1 MIELFRRAGAHAAR
15 TAFRTPAGDTSY
27 AVLLQH
33 SAAIAQALL
42 AGGDDLR
49 EQRIAFMLPAGAEY
63 AAAQWGIWRAGG
75 IALALNA
82 GAAAGEI
89 EHMLLTAGIRRV
101 IVRGEPGAALAASC
115 AALGV
120 ACEELES
127 LQGDGDGALPPLGP
141 ERRAMIVFTSGTTS
155 KPKGVVSTHG
165 VIEAQIRTLV
175 EAWEWQA
182 DDRIPLFLPMHHVHG
197 IINVMSCALWSGA
210 CVEPFDGF
218 RQDAVLERVAAGAYS
233 VFMAV
238 PTIYVKLIQ
247 ALEQMQDAERD
258 RLCAAFGRMRLM
270 VSGSA
275 ALPANVHARWEEL
288 TGQRLLER
296 YGMTEIGMALSN
308 PLHGERR
315 PGSVG
320 LPLPGVAVKLV
331 TEEGAPVAGEDEP
344 GEIWVRGPGVFR
356 EYWNNPEATAK
367 SFVDGWFRTGD
378 VAVRE
383 RGYYRIMGRQS
394 VDIIKSGGY
403 KISALEIEN
412 VLLAH
417 PAIRECA
424 VFGLEDPTWGE
435 IIAVAAVLRE
445 GASLDLEALSAW
457 CAGKLSGYKLPR
469 RLAIVGSL
477 PRNAMGKVLKPA
489 LKPLLQKG
497 DGGIKK

>member
-27 AVLLQH
+27 AAVLQR
-33 SAAIAQALL
+33 SAAIAHALL
-42 AGGDDLR
+42 AGREDLAQ
-49 EQRIAFMLPAGAEY
+49 ERIAFMLPAGADY
-63 AAAQWGIWRAGG
+63 AAVQWGIWRAGG

-101 IVRGEPGAALAASC
+101 VVRGEPGAALAAAS

-120 ACEELES
+120 ICEELDS
-127 LQGDGDGALPPLGP
+127 LRGAVDRALPALGP
-141 ERRAMIVFTSGTTS
+141 ERRAMIVFTSGTTG

-175 EAWEWQA
+175 DAWEWRA
-182 DDRIPLFLPMHHVHG
+182 DDCIPLFLPMHHVHG

-218 RQDAVLERVAAGAYS
+218 RQDAVLARVAADAYS

-238 PTIYVKLIQ
+238 PTIYVKLIH
-247 ALEQMQDAERD
+247 ALEQMEAADRD
-258 RLCAAFGRMRLM
+258 RLCTAFRRMRLM

-275 ALPANVHARWEEL
+275 ALPANVHARWAEL

-320 LPLPGVAVKLV
+320 LPLPGVDVKLV
-331 TEEGAPVAGEDEP
+331 TDEGVEVAGEEQP
-344 GEIWVRGPGVFR
+344 GEIRVRGPGVFR
-356 EYWNNPEATAK
+356 EYWNNPEATSQ

-403 KISALEIEN
+403 KISALEIED

-424 VFGLEDPTWGE
+424 VFGVDDPTWGE
-435 IIAVAAVLRE
+435 IVAVVAVLRE

-457 CAGKLSGYKLPR
+457 CAGKLSVYKLPR
-469 RLAIVGSL
+469 RLAVVASL
-477 PRNAMGKVLKPA
+477 PRNAMGKVLKPG
-489 LKPLLQKG
+489 LRPLLAQG
-497 DGGIKK
+497 SG

>member
-1 MIELFRRAGAHAAR
+1 MVELFRRAAAHGAR
-15 TAFRTPAGDTSY
+15 IAFRSPAGETSY
-27 AVLLQH
+27 ATLLAR
-33 SAAIAQALL
+33 SASIAQALL
-42 AGGDDLR
+42 AGRADLA
-49 EQRIAFMLPAGAEY
+49 EERIAFMLPAGADY
-63 AAAQWGIWRAGG
+63 ALAQWGIWRAGG

-82 GAAAGEI
+82 AAAPE
-89 EHMLLTAGIRRV
+89 ELDHMLRTAGIRRV
-101 IVRGEPGAALAASC
+101 IVRAEAGAALAATC

-120 ACEELES
+120 SCERLDS
-127 LQGDGDGALPPLGP
+127 LQVASDGALPALGP

-182 DDRIPLFLPMHHVHG
+182 GDCIPLFLPMHHVHG
-197 IINVMSCALWSGA
+197 IVNVMSCALWSGA
-210 CVEPFDGF
+210 CVEPFEGF
-218 RQDAVLERVAAGAYS
+218 QQEAVLGRVAAGAYS

-247 ALEQMQDAERD
+247 TLEQMDAAQRD
-258 RLCAAFGRMRLM
+258 QLCAAFAGMRLM

-331 TEEGAPVAGEDEP
+331 TEAGAEVPGEDEP
-344 GEIWVRGPGVFR
+344 GEIRVRGPGVFR

-367 SFVDGWFRTGD
+367 SFVDGWFCTGD

-394 VDIIKSGGY
+394 IDIIKSGGY

-424 VFGLEDPTWGE
+424 VFGVEDPTWGE
-435 IIAVAAVLRE
+435 IIAVAERVDR
-445 GASLDLEALSAW
+445 SA
-457 CAGKLSGYKLPR
+457 R
-469 RLAIVGSL
+469 T
-477 PRNAMGKVLKPA
+477 
-489 LKPLLQKG
+489 
-497 DGGIKK
+497 

>member
-15 TAFRTPAGDTSY
+15 TAFRAPAGETSY
-27 AVLLQH
+27 ADLLAR
-33 SAAIAQALL
+33 SATVARALL
-42 AGGDDLR
+42 GGRMDLD
-49 EQRIAFMLPAGAEY
+49 EERIAFMLPAGADY
-63 AAAQWGIWRAGG
+63 AAVQWGIWRAGA

-82 GAAAGEI
+82 GAAGAEI
-89 EHMLLTAGIRRV
+89 EHMLRTAGVRRV
-101 IVRGEPGAALAASC
+101 IVRGEPAAALAGACS
-115 AALGV
+115 ALGV
-120 ACEELES
+120 ACEELGS
-127 LQGDGDGALPPLGP
+127 LHGAPDGPLPALAPG
-141 ERRAMIVFTSGTTS
+141 RRAMIVFTSGTTS

-165 VIEAQIRTLV
+165 VIEAQIRALV
-175 EAWEWQA
+175 EAWEWRA
-182 DDRIPLFLPMHHVHG
+182 GDCIPLFLPMHHVHG

-218 RQDAVLERVAAGAYS
+218 RLDAVLARVAADAYS

-238 PTIYVKLIQ
+238 PTVYVKLIQ
-247 ALEQMQDAERD
+247 ALEHMEGAQRE

-320 LPLPGVAVKLV
+320 LPLPGVDVKLV
-331 TEEGAPVAGEDEP
+331 TEEGAEVHGEDDP

-356 EYWNNPEATAK
+356 EYWNNPEATAQG
-367 SFVDGWFRTGD
+367 FAEGWFRTGD

-412 VLLAH
+412 ALLAH

-424 VFGLEDPTWGE
+424 VLGVEDPTWGE
-435 IIAVAAVLRE
+435 IVAVAAVLRA
-445 GASLDLEALSAW
+445 GEALDIEALRAW
-457 CAGKLSGYKLPR
+457 CAGKLSAYKLPR
-469 RLAIVGSL
+469 RLAIVASL
-477 PRNAMGKVLKPA
+477 PSNAMGKVLKPA
-489 LKPLLQKG
+489 LKSLFPN
-497 DGGIKK
+497 

>member
-1 MIELFRRAGAHAAR
+1 MVELFRRAAAHGAR
-15 TAFRTPAGDTSY
+15 IAFRSPAGETSY
-27 AVLLQH
+27 ATLLAR
-33 SAAIAQALL
+33 SASIAQALL
-42 AGGDDLR
+42 AGRADLA
-49 EQRIAFMLPAGAEY
+49 EERIAFMLPAGADY
-63 AAAQWGIWRAGG
+63 ALAQWGIWRAGG

-82 GAAAGEI
+82 AAAPE
-89 EHMLLTAGIRRV
+89 ELDHMLRTAGIRRV
-101 IVRGEPGAALAASC
+101 IVRAEAGAALAATC

-120 ACEELES
+120 SCERLDS
-127 LQGDGDGALPPLGP
+127 LQVASDGALPALGP

-182 DDRIPLFLPMHHVHG
+182 GDCIPLFLPMHHVHG
-197 IINVMSCALWSGA
+197 IVNVMSCALWSGA
-210 CVEPFDGF
+210 CVEPFEGF
-218 RQDAVLERVAAGAYS
+218 QQEAVLGRVAAGAYS

-247 ALEQMQDAERD
+247 TLEQMDAAQRD
-258 RLCAAFGRMRLM
+258 QLCAAFAGMRLM

-275 ALPANVHARWEEL
+275 ALPANVHARWQEL

-331 TEEGAPVAGEDEP
+331 TEAGAEVPGEDEP
-344 GEIWVRGPGVFR
+344 GEIRVRGPGVFR

-367 SFVDGWFRTGD
+367 SFVDGWFCTGD

-394 VDIIKSGGY
+394 IDIIKSGGY

-424 VFGLEDPTWGE
+424 VFGVEDPTWGE

-445 GASLDLEALSAW
+445 GAALGLDALNAW
-457 CAGKLSGYKLPR
+457 CAGRLSAYKFPR
-469 RLAIVGSL
+469 RLAIVASL

-489 LKPLLQKG
+489 LRPLFAEG
-497 DGGIKK
+497 SG

>member
-15 TAFRTPAGDTSY
+15 TAFRAPAGETSY
-27 AVLLQH
+27 AELLAR
-33 SAAIAQALL
+33 SATVARALL
-42 AGGDDLR
+42 GGRTDL
-49 EQRIAFMLPAGAEY
+49 EEERIAFMLPAGADY
-63 AAAQWGIWRAGG
+63 AAVQWGIWRAGA

-82 GAAAGEI
+82 GAAGAEI
-89 EHMLLTAGIRRV
+89 EHMLRTAGVRRV
-101 IVRGEPGAALAASC
+101 IVRGEPGTALAGAC

-120 ACEELES
+120 ACEELGS
-127 LQGDGDGALPPLGP
+127 LQGAPDGPLPALAPG
-141 ERRAMIVFTSGTTS
+141 RRAMIVFTSGTTS

-165 VIEAQIRTLV
+165 VIEAQIRALV
-175 EAWEWQA
+175 EAWEWRA
-182 DDRIPLFLPMHHVHG
+182 GDCIPLFLPMHHVHG

-218 RQDAVLERVAAGAYS
+218 RQDAVLARVVADAYS

-247 ALEQMQDAERD
+247 ALEHMEGAQRE

-320 LPLPGVAVKLV
+320 LPLPGVDVKLV
-331 TEEGAPVAGEDEP
+331 TEEGAEAHGEDVP

-356 EYWNNPEATAK
+356 EYWNNPEATAQG
-367 SFVDGWFRTGD
+367 FVEGWFRTGD

-424 VFGLEDPTWGE
+424 VLGVEDPTWGE
-435 IIAVAAVLRE
+435 IVAVAAVLRA
-445 GASLDLEALSAW
+445 GEALDIGALTAW
-457 CAGKLSGYKLPR
+457 CSGKLSPYKLPR
-469 RLAIVGSL
+469 RLAIVASL

-489 LKPLLQKG
+489 LKSLFP
-497 DGGIKK
+497 D

>member
-15 TAFRTPAGDTSY
+15 TAFRTPASDTAY
-27 AVLLQH
+27 AVLLQR

-42 AGGDDLR
+42 AGGDDL
-49 EQRIAFMLPAGAEY
+49 EEERIAFMLPAGAEY
-63 AAAQWGIWRAGG
+63 AAVQWGIWRAGG

-89 EHMLLTAGIRRV
+89 EHMLVTAGIRRV
-101 IVRGEPGAALAASC
+101 IVRGNPGAALAAAC

-120 ACEELES
+120 SCTELDA
-127 LQGDGDGALPPLGP
+127 LQGAADGALPALGP

-155 KPKGVVSTHG
+155 RPKGVVSTHG

-175 EAWEWQA
+175 DAWEWQA
-182 DDRIPLFLPMHHVHG
+182 DDCIPLFLPMHHVHG

-218 RQDAVLERVAAGAYS
+218 RLDAVLGRVAAGAYS

-238 PTIYVKLIQ
+238 PTVYVKLIQ
-247 ALEQMQDAERD
+247 ALEQMAAAERE
-258 RLCAAFGRMRLM
+258 RVCAAFGRMRLM

-331 TEEGAPVAGEDEP
+331 TEEGAELPGEDEP

-356 EYWNNPEATAK
+356 EYWNNPEATAQ

-412 VLLAH
+412 ALLAH

-424 VFGLEDPTWGE
+424 VFGVEDPTWGE

-445 GASLDLEALSAW
+445 GATLDLDALSAW
-457 CAGKLSGYKLPR
+457 CASRLSAYKLPR
-469 RLAIVGSL
+469 RLAIVASL

-489 LKPLLQKG
+489 LKPLLEKG